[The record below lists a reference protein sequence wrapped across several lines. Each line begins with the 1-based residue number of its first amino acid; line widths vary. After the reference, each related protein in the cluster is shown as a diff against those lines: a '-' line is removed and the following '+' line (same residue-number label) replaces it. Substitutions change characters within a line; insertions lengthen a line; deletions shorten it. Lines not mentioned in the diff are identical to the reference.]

1 METLTPVPS
10 AVVKEIVRPIV
21 VRFVAWAGVES
32 AFGLLLTTTDRAIII
47 TSTGAMAIA
56 DASLA
61 IAGARRAAGPVAQ
74 QVPGVVIVYMQPSCR
89 LYNVQVG
96 NLPPN
101 PVRRAGGPRFR
112 RVGAAHGAAPQ

>member
-1 METLTPVPS
+1 MTPVPS

-32 AFGLLLTTTDRAIII
+32 AFGLLLTTTSRAIII

-56 DASLA
+56 AASLA

-74 QVPGVVIVYMQPSCR
+74 QVPGVVIVYM
-89 LYNVQVG
+89 
-96 NLPPN
+96 
-101 PVRRAGGPRFR
+101 
-112 RVGAAHGAAPQ
+112 